1 MTVFILTAFLAYLAA
16 TAYGAMRARHAETQP
31 GGLPQW
37 PMTLLGAAA
46 LVLHAVAIHREV
58 NLPVGLNLGWVTVF
72 SVTAWLIGLLSF
84 LSSLRAATAN
94 LAVGIFPLVGM
105 AVLLLPFARRTSTVL
120 RDLSWQ
126 LEMHILLSV
135 LAYGLLALAAFQA
148 IVLAVQHRRLR
159 RHRPGG
165 LLRALPPLAEL
176 ENLLFHTVTLG
187 FALLSLA
194 LLSGLVF
201 LEDMFAQHLAHKTI
215 LSICAWVVF
224 GVLLWGRWRFGWR
237 GRTAAR
243 VTLAGFGLLALAY
256 FGSKFVLELIKGV
269 HWG

>member
-16 TAYGAMRARHAETQP
+16 TLVGVAGARRGAQGAAFPR
-31 GGLPQW
+31 W
-37 PMTLLGAAA
+37 PMVLLGAAA
-46 LVLHAVAIHREV
+46 LALHAVALYLEV
-58 NLPVGLNLGWVTVF
+58 DVAGGINLGVVTMF
-72 SVTAWLIGLLSF
+72 SITAWLIGLLTF
-84 LSSLRAATAN
+84 LSSLRPATAN
-94 LAVGIFPLVGM
+94 LAVGIYPLVAM
-105 AVLLLPFARRTSTVL
+105 AVLLLPLARETATVL

-126 LEMHILLSV
+126 LELHILLSV
-135 LAYGLLALAAFQA
+135 FAYGLLALAAFQSL
-148 IVLAVQHRRLR
+148 VLAIQHRRLR
-159 RHRPGG
+159 GHRPGG

-176 ENLLFHTVTLG
+176 ETLLFHTVTLG

-201 LEDMFAQHLAHKTI
+201 VEDMFAQRLAHKTI

-237 GRTAAR
+237 GRTAVR
-243 VTLAGFGLLALAY
+243 WTLAGFALLALAY
-256 FGSKFVLELIKGV
+256 FGSKLVLELVKGV